1 MLNSGNVK
9 YTVFVVDPDILVVNG
24 VDGVGVWVFVHE
36 VDPRPVSLSLCVT
49 AQLVLLDSFPS
60 ILLSVSLDLAE
71 VAEFPVPVTVA
82 SSA

>member
-9 YTVFVVDPDILVVNG
+9 YTVFVVDPNILVVN
-24 VDGVGVWVFVHE
+24 GVGVWVFVHE
-36 VDPRPVSLSLCVT
+36 VDPRPVSLSLCVM

-60 ILLSVSLDLAE
+60 LLLSVSLDLAE